1 MNNASVP
8 LVDIGPFLNG
18 GEKARA
24 KVAET
29 VDHACREIGFLII
42 EGHGICPRLV
52 GDMHRVS
59 QDYFSLSYWEK
70 ISRKMPPDRYR
81 GYTAFKSETL
91 ALSLDEKSPP
101 DLKESFS
108 CGPFN
113 RDYDEYHF
121 GEDGQ
126 RFFAPNIWPER
137 PKKMR
142 NLWEQYYSE
151 METLAAT
158 LMQIFAVALN
168 LPETWFDDKI
178 DRQIANFS
186 AIFYPPQGA
195 KPISGQLRGGA
206 HTDYGSLTIVH
217 TDTDIGGLEVKQ
229 RNGQWVSV
237 PWKPHTFV
245 VNIGDLM
252 AEWTNDMWVSTMH
265 RVANP
270 PTGQEEKS
278 KTSLCFFH
286 QPNYDAIVEC
296 IPTCV
301 NAERPA
307 RYSRTTSGAHVTSK
321 VMKHRQQMES

>member
-1 MNNASVP
+1 MKNTSVP
-8 LVDIGPFLNG
+8 LINIEPFLKG
-18 GEKARA
+18 DEKARGTVA
-24 KVAET
+24 KS
-29 VDHACREIGFLII
+29 VDHACREIGFLIV
-42 EGHGICPRLV
+42 EGHGISPKLV
-52 GDMHRVS
+52 EDMYRMSH
-59 QDYFSLSYWEK
+59 DYFSLPYWEK
-70 ISRKMPPDRYR
+70 ISRNMPPDRYR
-81 GYTAFKSETL
+81 GYTAFETETL

-113 RDYDEYHF
+113 NDYDEYHF
-121 GEDGQ
+121 GEKGQ

-137 PKKMR
+137 PQEMR

-151 METLAAT
+151 MEMLAAK

-186 AIFYPPQGA
+186 AIFYPPQES
-195 KPISGQLRGGA
+195 KPFPQQLRGGA

-217 TDTDIGGLEVKQ
+217 TDTDIGGLEVKNQ
-229 RNGQWVSV
+229 DGLWISV
-237 PWKPHTFV
+237 PWQPHTFV

-265 RVANP
+265 RVTNP
-270 PTGQEEKS
+270 PKGQGGKS

-286 QPNYDAIVEC
+286 QPNYDAVVEC

-301 NAERPA
+301 NTERPA
-307 RYSRTTSGAHVTSK
+307 RYTRTTSGEHVTSK
-321 VMKHRQQMES
+321 VMKHRQQMGG

>member
-1 MNNASVP
+1 MNSASVP
-8 LVDIGPFLNG
+8 LVDIEPFLKG
-18 GEKARA
+18 DEKARA

-29 VDHACREIGFLII
+29 VGQACKEIGFLII
-42 EGHGICPRLV
+42 EGHGICSSLV

-59 QDYFSLSYWEK
+59 HDYFSLPYWEK
-70 ISRKMPPDRYR
+70 ISQKMPPDRYR
-81 GYTAFKSETL
+81 GYTALKSETL
-91 ALSLDEKSPP
+91 SLSLDENSPP

-113 RDYDEYHF
+113 SDYDEYHF
-121 GEDGQ
+121 GQDGK

-137 PKKMR
+137 PQEMR

-151 METLAAT
+151 MENLAAI
-158 LMQIFAVALN
+158 LMKIFALALN
-168 LPETWFDDKI
+168 LPETWFDEKI
-178 DRQIANFS
+178 DKQIANFS

-195 KPISGQLRGGA
+195 KPFPGQLRGGA

-217 TDTDIGGLEVKQ
+217 TDTDIGGLEVKHQ
-229 RNGQWVSV
+229 NGQWISV

-245 VNIGDLM
+245 VNLGDLM

-265 RVANP
+265 RVTNP
-270 PTGQEEKS
+270 PAGQENKS

-286 QPNYDAIVEC
+286 QPNYDAVVEC
-296 IPTCV
+296 IPTCA

-307 RYSRTTSGAHVTSK
+307 RYTRTTSGEHVTSK
-321 VMKHRQQMES
+321 VMKHRQQM